1 MKNQP
6 NIHQIV
12 QEWLDSRKRS
22 GKISRNTVA
31 VGIVVLDKL
40 RESCPV
46 RAADVFSSGGE
57 LKGSRTG
64 LSKLWAKYQIPIK
77 FLKEATT
84 RQAHQDARTLL
95 ERLDWGKPF
104 ADEAP
109 EIRDQKLMEA
119 TAILVAEAHKW
130 LSKQPIKI
138 NCDRQLSPSAWIS
151 SILEKARGR
160 SGGVVEQ
167 HLIGAKLQKR
177 HPKIGVSNQP
187 SHAGDF
193 QTKRSGDFSLNS
205 ISHHVTAT
213 DGKEAVQRCKDNVE
227 SGIHPVLLVPKQFLE
242 RAKLQA
248 ENVEILERIT
258 VLSIE
263 DFVTQNLIEMSTEQ
277 AQDFFSVLK
286 DIITEYNRR
295 LEEVETDM
303 SLRIELT

>member
-1 MKNQP
+1 MQKQP
-6 NIHQIV
+6 SIRQIV
-12 QEWLDSRKRS
+12 QEWLDSRIRS
-22 GKISRNTVA
+22 GKISRNTIA

-40 RESCPV
+40 LENCPLTE
-46 RAADVFSSGGE
+46 DIFSLGGE

-64 LSKLWAKYQIPIK
+64 LSKLWVKYQIPEK

-84 RQAHQDARTLL
+84 RQAHQDARMLV

-104 ADEAP
+104 VEEVP
-109 EIRDQKLMEA
+109 EIRERELIAA

-138 NCDRQLSPSAWIS
+138 NCDRQLSPSLWIS

-160 SGGVVEQ
+160 SRGIVEQ

-177 HPKIGVSNQP
+177 HPSIGISNQP

-193 QTKRSGDFSLNS
+193 QTKRSGDFSIDS
-205 ISHHVTAT
+205 TSYHITAT
-213 DGKEAVQRCKDNVE
+213 DGKEAVQRCKENVE

-242 RAKLQA
+242 RAKLRA
-248 ENVEILERIT
+248 ENAEILARIT

-263 DFVTQNLIEMSTEQ
+263 DFVVQNLIEMSNAQ
-277 AQDFFSVLK
+277 ARDYFSVLQ
-286 DIITEYNRR
+286 DIIIEYNRR

-303 SLRIELT
+303 SLKIELT